1 MNIPLTYSCPLE
13 GEVTEKVRG
22 RPYLALPYLTLLY
35 LSYQCIYQ
43 YCAVFCRLMRRF
55 FSFYQGAKKYV
66 SFISRFLFSVSSI
79 AIFSSYFFVVFTS
92 IPRPRNMLATSTGRC
107 HGKMYFL
114 SLSLQS
120 PCHPPAPLITGMLPR
135 AEVVAREDA
144 LCFLG
149 SCCRH

>member
-13 GEVTEKVRG
+13 GEVSEKVRG
-22 RPYLALPYLTLLY
+22 RLYLTLPCFTLVINAFTNS
-35 LSYQCIYQ
+35 LHQ

-79 AIFSSYFFVVFTS
+79 AIFSSYFFCCFHLNS
-92 IPRPRNMLATSTGRC
+92 EASQYAC
-107 HGKMYFL
+107 HIHRSVSWKNVL
-114 SLSLQS
+114 SLSLS
-120 PCHPPAPLITGMLPR
+120 NPPAPLITGMLPR

-144 LCFLG
+144 LF
-149 SCCRH
+149 CRLLLPPLTEK